1 MIVILNEDDENKA
14 VLEINLDL
22 LLDEKKGNSSVYS
35 REGIRTFDLAK
46 YIDLLDIT
54 SPRHIVSQVDELF
67 AEHVF

>member
-22 LLDEKKGNSSVYS
+22 LFDEKKGNSSVYS
-35 REGIRTFDLAK
+35 REGIRTFDLTK

-54 SPRHIVSQVDELF
+54 SPQHIVSQVDELF